1 VKSQEDLITFGPRSI
16 ASHGMRVVITG
27 STGTIGLALARALH
41 ARGDDVVAL
50 SRDRRRAAEVLGE
63 AAHVHDWSEPKQ
75 TGPPPD
81 ALAGADAVVN
91 LLGEP
96 IAQRWTDAS
105 KREIRDSRVLST
117 RMLVDALRSLGDDE
131 RPSALISQ
139 SAVGYYGPRDAQ
151 AVDEDTAP
159 GTDFVAGVT
168 VDWER
173 EARAASP
180 PLRVAI
186 TRTGVVLSP
195 RGGALA
201 RMLPFFR
208 LGLGGPVAGG
218 RQYVPWVH
226 LDDVVGAFRVA
237 LDDARADGPLN
248 VTAPNPVTNR
258 DFARALGRALG
269 RPAALPVPGITLR
282 LLYGEMAEVVT
293 TGQRVL
299 PARLGRLGYQF
310 RYPLVEP
317 ALRDVLSRG

>member
-1 VKSQEDLITFGPRSI
+1 
-16 ASHGMRVVITG
+16 MRVVITG

-50 SRDRRRAAEVLGE
+50 SRDRRRAADVLGE
-63 AAHVHDWSEPKQ
+63 AAQVHEWPEPKQ
-75 TGPPPD
+75 SAPPRA

-96 IAQRWTDAS
+96 IAQRWTETS
-105 KREIRDSRVLST
+105 KREIRDSRVLTT
-117 RMLVDALRSLGDDE
+117 RALVDTLRALADDE
-131 RPSALISQ
+131 RPGTLVSQ
-139 SAVGYYGPRDAQ
+139 SAVGYYGPRDAEPLE
-151 AVDEDTAP
+151 EDAAP
-159 GTDFVAGVT
+159 GADFVAGVT

-173 EARAASP
+173 EARSASP

-195 RGGALA
+195 SGGALA
-201 RMLPFFR
+201 KMLPFFR
-208 LGLGGPVAGG
+208 LGLGGPIAGG

-226 LDDVVGAFRVA
+226 LDDVVGAIMKS
-237 LDDARADGPLN
+237 LDDEAAVGPLN

-269 RPAALPVPGITLR
+269 RPAVLPAPGAALR

-310 RYPLVEP
+310 RYPEIEP

>member
-1 VKSQEDLITFGPRSI
+1 
-16 ASHGMRVVITG
+16 MRVVITG

-41 ARGDDVVAL
+41 ARGDEVVAL
-50 SRDRRRAAEVLGE
+50 SRDRRRAAAVLGE
-63 AAHVHDWSEPKQ
+63 AAQVQEWAEPKRSA
-75 TGPPPD
+75 PPRD

-105 KREIRDSRVLST
+105 KREIRDSRVMST
-117 RMLVDALRSLGDDE
+117 RSLVEALRGLPDGE
-131 RPSALISQ
+131 RPGTLVSQ

-151 AVDEDTAP
+151 TIDEEAP
-159 GTDFVAGVT
+159 PSSDFVASVV

-173 EARAASP
+173 EARSASP

-195 RGGALA
+195 SGGALA

-208 LGLGGPVAGG
+208 LGVGGPVAGG
-218 RQYVPWVH
+218 RQYVPWIH
-226 LDDVVGAFRVA
+226 LDDVVGAIMTC
-237 LDDARADGPLN
+237 LDNQGAEGPLN

-258 DFARALGRALG
+258 EFGRALGRALG
-269 RPAALPVPGITLR
+269 RPAFLPVPGFALR

-299 PARLGRLGYQF
+299 PARLGRLGYRF
-310 RYPLVEP
+310 RHPQVEP
-317 ALRDVLSRG
+317 ALRDVLSRA